1 MGARRS
7 TTTKNRTAA
16 LSHYSLTN
24 LQACLDLATEA
35 DWAAGL
41 NWYRAAHENSVLL
54 SARYGISTE
63 QAAGIIAALS
73 PQNGWENNLT
83 AADLFLQDPSV
94 DVHFHDACVKS
105 RRILAGEAPLQV
117 LRGQK
122 VRSFYRNILEPTRSG
137 AVTIDRHAAAILCGL
152 PTPEWNRRFQKTL
165 ERKFFYRLATGVYR
179 AEARRLGLLPHQ
191 VQAVAWL
198 VQSNRSIDTKDYGD
212 F

>member
-1 MGARRS
+1 MASCRRG
-7 TTTKNRTAA
+7 TTTKNRTEA
-16 LSHYSLTN
+16 LQHYSLRN
-24 LQACLDLATEA
+24 LQAVLDLATEA

-41 NWYRAAHENSVLL
+41 NWYRVAHAEAVAL
-54 SARYGISTE
+54 SGRYGLTVD

-83 AADLFLQDPSV
+83 AADLFLQDPTQ
-94 DVHFHDACVKS
+94 DVHFHDACGKA
-105 RRILAGEAPLQV
+105 RAILRGTAPLSA

-122 VRSFYRNILEPTRSG
+122 VRSFYRNIIEPYRNG

-152 PTPEWNRRFQKTL
+152 PTPEWNRLFQKTL
-165 ERKFFYRLATGVYR
+165 ERRHFYRLATGVYR

-198 VQSNRSIDTKDYGD
+198 VQSNRSTALPT

>member
-1 MGARRS
+1 MSARRS
-7 TTTKNRTAA
+7 TTTKNRVDA
-16 LSHYSLTN
+16 LSHYSLPN
-24 LQACLDLATEA
+24 LQAVLDLATEA

-41 NWYRAAHENSVLL
+41 SWYVRAHENAVLL
-54 SARYGISTE
+54 STRYGISTE

-83 AADLFLQDPSV
+83 AADLFLTDPSV
-94 DVHFHDACVKS
+94 DVHFHDACQKA
-105 RRILAGEAPLQV
+105 RAILSGADPLSA

-122 VRSFYRNILEPTRSG
+122 VRSFYRNIVEPTRNG

-165 ERKFFYRLATGVYR
+165 ERRHFYRLATGVYR

-198 VQSNRSIDTKDYGD
+198 VQSNRSTDTKDYGD